1 MKKETRSNKLML
13 GNERDCLCAKPKGK
27 HEEYCDAYRWSE
39 FSKKAVGILC
49 DEKNPNNPILRV

>member
-1 MKKETRSNKLML
+1 ML